1 MQWIIPILAMVLVI
15 SVSSV
20 LSTFAQEPIP
30 TFRQIVITDNAFQGT
45 NSGDPTGIST
55 QAFLKWKQVF
65 QDGTEQGTTE
75 PLSTIFRAVQDPR
88 IPLSFVREDQPL
100 RTLLEAQVI
109 AVIDVSGI
117 GSERCYEIANW
128 NIQQTL
134 FVNGKIVPSAKS
146 RIIPQGLDEGT
157 GLFEQAGLTF
167 APNFIKRFLELQGIT
182 LKTGDKVIWKVDAS
196 YRFSSWEGK
205 IFIPDPEFRKETKC
219 EATTTTQIEGFGFGF
234 TTQMTFT
241 WVDPTVF
248 VGVRPTTTE
257 SDLDGDGIPD
267 SIDQCDF
274 QPERFNGF
282 QDEDG
287 CPDDDPVGF
296 IQPIFPDT
304 DGDGILDIDDLCPT
318 QGEIFNGIE
327 DTDGCPDGAT
337 LPQGFGSVL
346 PFLTQ
351 ERQEEIGIVG
361 GVVESFTTATG
372 EPVPFITEEQL
383 TQIFTTASQT
393 IEDQTQPT
401 PTGDIDLLEGDP
413 ESPLHTDQ
421 EPIVITGVNE
431 ECNPITQDCDS
442 IIFEAVRDFEQ
453 RVGIQLPFE
462 PTLLNII
469 LITGIIV
476 GVILIVMRLTK
487 KI

>member
-1 MQWIIPILAMVLVI
+1 MQRIIPILAIALVI

-45 NSGDPTGIST
+45 NSADPTGIST

-65 QDGTEQGTTE
+65 QDGTEEGTTE

-88 IPLSFVREDQPL
+88 ISLSFVRADQPL

-109 AVIDVSGI
+109 GVIDVSGI
-117 GSERCYEIANW
+117 GNERCYKIANW
-128 NIQQTL
+128 NMQQTL

-146 RIIPQGLDEGT
+146 RIIPQGLDQGT

-182 LKTGDKVIWKVDAS
+182 LKTGDKIIWKVDAS
-196 YRFSSWEGK
+196 YRFSSWDGQTFFEAL
-205 IFIPDPEFRKETKC
+205 RKETKC
-219 EATTTTQIEGFGFGF
+219 EGTTTTQIEGYGFGF
-234 TTQMTFT
+234 TTQMAFT

-248 VGVRPTTTE
+248 VVPPTTTE
-257 SDLDGDGIPD
+257 PDLDGDGIPD

-337 LPQGFGSVL
+337 LPQGFGAVL

-361 GVVESFTTATG
+361 GVVKSLTTATG
-372 EPVPFITEEQL
+372 VIQPLTTEEQFQ
-383 TQIFTTASQT
+383 QIFTTASQT

-401 PTGDIDLLEGDP
+401 PMADIDLLEGDP

-453 RVGIQLPFE
+453 AVGIQLPFE

-469 LITGIIV
+469 LIIGIIV
-476 GVILIVMRLTK
+476 GIILVVMRLTK
-487 KI
+487 RI